1 MKKEYRNKLI
11 ATALLLIGIM
21 VFVTV
26 DAYVSYEPD
35 GNSESQA
42 TEHMNDTE
50 MDE

>member
-26 DAYVSYEPD
+26 DAYVSYEPED
-35 GNSESQA
+35 NTQN
-42 TEHMNDTE
+42 TEQVGDTE
-50 MDE
+50 E

>member
-26 DAYVSYEPD
+26 DAYVSYEPEE
-35 GNSESQA
+35 NTQN
-42 TEHMNDTE
+42 TEQVTE
-50 MDE
+50 K

>member
-26 DAYVSYEPD
+26 DAYVSYEPED
-35 GNSESQA
+35 NKQN
-42 TEHMNDTE
+42 TEQVTE
-50 MDE
+50 K

>member
-26 DAYVSYEPD
+26 DAYVSYEPEE
-35 GNSESQA
+35 NTQN
-42 TEHMNDTE
+42 TEQVTE
-50 MDE
+50 E

>member
-26 DAYVSYEPD
+26 DAYVSYEPED
-35 GNSESQA
+35 NTQN
-42 TEHMNDTE
+42 TEQVTE
-50 MDE
+50 K